1 MTHSISELRLL
12 AEAASPGP
20 WSDGMGAVY
29 AGEETIATTFGI
41 GLATFGNGLASG
53 RLLPFAANAAFI
65 AAANPATVLSLLRVV
80 EAARA
85 LIDDLR
91 VVDPDGTKRGS
102 VWVSTRPEVA
112 EPLTDALA
120 VFEEGGS

>member
-1 MTHSISELRLL
+1 MTHSISELRRL

-20 WSDGMGAVY
+20 WGNGMDAIY
-29 AGEETIATTFGI
+29 AGEETIARTFSI
-41 GLATFGNGLASG
+41 GMAS
-53 RLLPFAANAAFI
+53 RRRLPFAANAAFMVV
-65 AAANPATVLSLLRVV
+65 ANPATGLSLLRVV

-91 VVDPDGTKRGS
+91 VVDPDGTKRGA